1 MYDGGGGIF
10 GGRGEFPRD
19 LLSVSTTDELEV
31 QEVPPPGWRFSALRS
46 APTTKTPST
55 RIGGG
60 GRGSSKSSPPLTPI
74 GGGGGGQDNSGDTG
88 SVGRDCTSVVGRW
101 WRGSGGE
108 MCAIEMAGTGSA
120 FAFVF
125 SAVASMASRSTSCFL
140 LFSRSSMAFLNIPLN
155 MSLTL
160 TVPSTSVTLSFPTKS
175 TFCKVCLPLRSS
187 ENSFETTLS

>member
-31 QEVPPPGWRFSALRS
+31 QVVPPPGWSFSALRS

-60 GRGSSKSSPPLTPI
+60 GRGSSKSSPPLTPT

-88 SVGRDCTSVVGRW
+88 SVGTDGTSLVGGWR
-101 WRGSGGE
+101 RGSGGE
-108 MCAIEMAGTGSA
+108 MCAIEMAGTGS
-120 FAFVF
+120 AFVF

-140 LFSRSSMAFLNIPLN
+140 LFSRCSTAFINIPFN
-155 MSLTL
+155 MLLTL

-175 TFCKVCLPLRSS
+175 TFCKVRLPLRSS